1 MNQRLVIVCLAVL
14 WTALTLPAATNTV
27 SGTISSSTTWS
38 NVVIVRGNVTVNS
51 SATLTILPGTE
62 IRMTNNVS
70 LTAQSGADIV
80 ATGMP
85 NARIIFRSVHTNTA
99 WGNIAI
105 TGSGSTLALRHAE
118 VSWGGI
124 TLASSASALIEDTY
138 AHHATEPVNATS
150 ASGVVVR
157 RSRFS
162 DYHKTY
168 FGSTPATVE
177 DSLFEN
183 MNSIDA
189 NGIEFEGA
197 PAGSAVRRCTIRN
210 GLYSNSDGFDCNGCT
225 GVILQD
231 CIIHDFS
238 DKGMSLGAVSSGAPT
253 SKGIVVS
260 NCLIY
265 RVVNGVSLKDS
276 GTASLFQS
284 TIANATTGFNLYQKY
299 SGMGSGRVTNG
310 HNNLFFNNTTN
321 VGIYNGG
328 FFTNNYSCFGGSNW
342 PGIGNVRTNPL
353 FLNSLAGDYR
363 LASNSPVRGLGL
375 GGVNM
380 GVSFPVGDPFSDTD
394 ADTLPDFYE
403 YRNGLSPFT
412 NDTGLDLDGDKMT
425 NLQEF
430 LAGTDPQS
438 STSRLAMAV
447 LPVAGSSVVLRFAAI
462 SNRTYTVQC
471 RDAFATNVAWQ
482 TFTNVAAAATNRTL
496 TLTNN
501 SALPARFYR
510 IATP

>member
-1 MNQRLVIVCLAVL
+1 M
-14 WTALTLPAATNTV
+14 TAPLRAATNTV

-99 WGNIAI
+99 WGNIAV
-105 TGSGSTLALRHAE
+105 TGSGSTLTLRHAE

-124 TLASSASALIEDTY
+124 TVASSASAVIEDTY
-138 AHHATEPVNATS
+138 AHHSTEPVNATS
-150 ASGVVVR
+150 ASSVIVR
-157 RSRFS
+157 RSHFS
-162 DYHKTY
+162 NYHKTY

-183 MNSIDA
+183 LDSIDG

-210 GLYSNSDGFDCNGCT
+210 GPYSNDDGFDCNGCT

-238 DKGMSLGAVSSGAPT
+238 DKGMSLGAVSAGAPT

-265 RVVNGVSLKDS
+265 RVVNGISLKDG

-284 TIANATTGFNLYQKY
+284 TIANATTGCNLYQKN

-310 HNNLFFNNTTN
+310 NNNVFFNNITN

-328 FFTNNYSCFGGSNW
+328 YFTNNYSDFGGTNW

-353 FLNSLAGDYR
+353 FLNSVGGDYR

-380 GVSFPVGDPFSDTD
+380 GVSFPVGDPITDTD
-394 ADTLPDFYE
+394 ADTLPDYYE
-403 YRNGLSPFT
+403 YGNGLSPFA
-412 NDTGLDLDGDKMT
+412 NDVALDLDGDRMT

-430 LAGTDPQS
+430 FAGTSPQHA
-438 STSRLAMAV
+438 TSRLDVATFPLA
-447 LPVAGSSVVLRFAAI
+447 AGSFRLRFGAM
-462 SNRTYTVQC
+462 SNRTYTVEC
-471 RDAFATNVAWQ
+471 RDIFATNAAWQ
-482 TFTNVAAAATNRTL
+482 TCTNISAAPTNRVVAI
-496 TLTNN
+496 TNQL
-501 SALPARFYR
+501 ALPARFYR
-510 IATP
+510 VATP